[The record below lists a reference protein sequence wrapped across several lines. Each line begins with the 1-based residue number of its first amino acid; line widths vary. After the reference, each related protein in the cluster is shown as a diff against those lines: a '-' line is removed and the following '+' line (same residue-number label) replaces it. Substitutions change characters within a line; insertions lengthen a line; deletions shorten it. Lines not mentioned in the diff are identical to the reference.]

1 MSLKKYLKKFAAKPP
16 ANADHE
22 DQRGADGTPAV
33 GSGTSGGFPL
43 DTTDANT
50 TAPAPPQVIPP
61 RPGRESEEEVVEE
74 VPENLTPTIGDGWQW
89 LKPMGIGGAAGAG
102 IQAWRKSR
110 QIDALLDEG
119 YTREEAESIVQTS
132 VGKGAVLGAAIGGGT
147 KYVHDNYDSLK
158 NDLTTNIE
166 DLKNYFNQK

>member
-1 MSLKKYLKKFAAKPP
+1 MSLKKYLKKFAG
-16 ANADHE
+16 D
-22 DQRGADGTPAV
+22 
-33 GSGTSGGFPL
+33 
-43 DTTDANT
+43 TDANT
-50 TAPAPPQVIPP
+50 TALPPVVDANTTAFPQVIPP
-61 RPGRESEEEVVEE
+61 RPGGEPEEEVVEE
-74 VPENLTPTIGDGWQW
+74 VTENLTPTIGDGLQW
-89 LKPMGIGGAAGAG
+89 LKPLGIGGAAGAG

-110 QIDALLDEG
+110 KIDALLDQG
-119 YTREEAESIVQTS
+119 YTREEAEELVDTS